1 MYLRNYMAVLGRF
14 FFADLS
20 RFFVAITANRIFSSL
35 VMSVSDSFRCEKKLL
50 PGKIVARPRSLLI
63 HPAVWGLFLSRNP
76 PPSSSSAVATIPNFA
91 NSSSKSKSLLGK
103 HALDFSSLGL
113 KELFRTTELLDLGR
127 DITLLFVKLA
137 GCIVLYF
144 C

>member
-50 PGKIVARPRSLLI
+50 PGKIAARPRSLLI
-63 HPAVWGLFLSRNP
+63 HPAVCGLFLSRN

-103 HALDFSSLGL
+103 HDLDFSSLGL